1 MGKGKD
7 SNHSQIRSSVL
18 AHPMI
23 AVCSNGKTDKKLNQM
38 GKMIILSSTAM
49 ILVCNFHSQWWG
61 SSIQVLHSLDPLLE
75 PINLSRKKTST
86 IPEQGLRSPM
96 HTFALSLCTFIPL
109 KSKIIA
115 PTFLTFLDLS
125 KTDQIDPGWCGW
137 VDVIDGKSCDRV
149 SMDRR
154 WSL

>member
-1 MGKGKD
+1 MER
-7 SNHSQIRSSVL
+7 QI
-18 AHPMI
+18 
-23 AVCSNGKTDKKLNQM
+23 KQLNQM
-38 GKMIILSSTAM
+38 RKMIILSSTAM

-75 PINLSRKKTST
+75 PINLSRKKTSM

-125 KTDQIDPGWCGW
+125 KTEWVTAFSSRVVHTLCSAQKFGSTQILSKLANVSIASEDPHQSKCL
-137 VDVIDGKSCDRV
+137 VNCFNFR
-149 SMDRR
+149 
-154 WSL
+154 